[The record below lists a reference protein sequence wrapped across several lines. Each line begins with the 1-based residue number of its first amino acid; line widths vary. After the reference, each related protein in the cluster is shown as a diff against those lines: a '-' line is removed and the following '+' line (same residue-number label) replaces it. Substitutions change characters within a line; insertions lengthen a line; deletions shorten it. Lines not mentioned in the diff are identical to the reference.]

1 MRRPETKPGLKRHF
15 HRDPIGTEDRKR
27 VKHQLGKRWPMRIR
41 VIREEA
47 DRLVHEH
54 GAVAALEA
62 VHREMK
68 QANRAKNSRLE
79 SYKTQVAM
87 EVSRR
92 SGSLTV
98 KDE

>member
-1 MRRPETKPGLKRHF
+1 
-15 HRDPIGTEDRKR
+15 
-27 VKHQLGKRWPMRIR
+27 MRIK

-47 DRLVHEH
+47 AQLVHEH
-54 GAVAALEA
+54 GVVAALEA
-62 VHREMK
+62 VHQQMK
-68 QANRAKNSRLE
+68 QAKRSKNWRLE